1 MDHPEYRE
9 ISKRFRQKDD
19 WTDTEPLTYER
30 ENVDL
35 YYLESRSGHA
45 GFLLGREGY
54 RCAQHG
60 EPFPGEPTIG
70 EPIDHLI
77 VENNTFRFPLLRE
90 HRTGGPLPRH
100 RHLLILLHGL
110 NERSF
115 SKYIPWAYQ
124 IWDRAGIPVAMF
136 PLPFHINRVRRE
148 WGQEQQAM
156 YRRRLEV
163 PGNEYAHRF
172 NAVISERLAFHP
184 ERFFWGAMQAYW
196 DIVDL
201 VLEIRSGR
209 HPHFTPDARVDLLG
223 YSAGG
228 YVALA
233 LLLENHRDLF
243 AGSRGV
249 IFASCAAV
257 RDVNLA
263 SPLILDHG
271 AETALMKM
279 YVKYCEKLMSPRQRH
294 WLEEHSE
301 AHWFNAFLGL
311 MPDRTRLEPRLRE
324 VAPRLLAIAGTADR
338 VMPPGAMMNA
348 LQGIRRDTG
357 VRLLE
362 LPLGIH
368 ENPFACPDYH
378 QRERAMITEFL
389 DIDRY
394 GREFEEFIRGICVHL
409 GSGTL

>member
-1 MDHPEYRE
+1 MQHPDYRE

-19 WTDTEPLTYER
+19 WTDDEPLSYAA

-35 YYLESRSGHA
+35 YYLQHRSRHA
-45 GFLLGREGY
+45 SFLMGQAGY
-54 RCAQHG
+54 SCPEHG
-60 EPFPGEPTIG
+60 VEFPGEPTIG
-70 EPIDHLI
+70 EPIDWLI
-77 VENNTFRFPLLRE
+77 GENNQFRFPLLRE
-90 HRTGGPLPRH
+90 HRSGPLVRH
-100 RHLLILLHGL
+100 NHLVVLLHGL

-115 SKYIPWAYQ
+115 TKYIPWAFQ
-124 IWDRAGIPVAMF
+124 IWTQAQIPVIMF

-156 YRRRLEV
+156 YGRRREV

-172 NAVISERLAFHP
+172 NAVISERLAVHP
-184 ERFFWGAMQAYW
+184 ERFFWGAMQAYRDII
-196 DIVDL
+196 DIV
-201 VLEIRSGR
+201 EQIRADR
-209 HPHFTPDARVDLLG
+209 HPHFTPDARVDVLG

-228 YVALA
+228 YIGLA
-233 LLLENHRDLF
+233 LLMENHRGYFND
-243 AGSRGV
+243 SRGV
-249 IFASCAAV
+249 MFASCCAV
-257 RDVNLA
+257 RDVNLS

-271 AETALMKM
+271 AEVALMKL
-279 YVKYCEKLMSPRQRH
+279 YVKYREKLMSHRLKH
-294 WLEEHSE
+294 WLEVHTEGQ
-301 AHWFNAFLGL
+301 WFNAFLGL
-311 MPDRTRLEPRLRE
+311 MPNRALLDKRLRE
-324 VAPRLLAIAGTADR
+324 VAPRLLAIAGTDDQ

-357 VRLLE
+357 VRMVE

-394 GREFEEFIRGICVHL
+394 GDAFTTFVDTVCGHLRG
-409 GSGTL
+409 GR